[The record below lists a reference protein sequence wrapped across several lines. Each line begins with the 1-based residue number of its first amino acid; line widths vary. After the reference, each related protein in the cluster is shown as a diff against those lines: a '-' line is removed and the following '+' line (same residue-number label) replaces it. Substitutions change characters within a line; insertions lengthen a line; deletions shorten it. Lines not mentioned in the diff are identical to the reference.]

1 MVNDGMTTDFKYSAG
16 SELYR
21 LIKEIEESAR
31 TRGFTVSPGLDDAFR
46 TASSASGSHN
56 SAESEDVIPRATVSA
71 FRQKCE
77 VDPGWIDT
85 VEAALPH
92 LEKAIEQA
100 RSLIKKDGEVV
111 RIDRAK
117 KFSRESVSHLSRHS
131 NMIKRVD
138 EGGKVLPEEIYVTEN
153 DEDFGIYEN
162 RFLYL
167 TLTGL
172 RAFIALRF
180 SQIKKAASGSGIR
193 ISIHVKGGSGG
204 NSADYLTE
212 ISESSISGTGAVDG
226 ELDAIIARL
235 DGIAAAVDG
244 FLSNPLMVRVA
255 DAPKL
260 IPPVVRTNVIKNNVD
275 FQKVFELYSFIS
287 SDRWQGVKVTK
298 EESGNIV
305 LTGAETGTM
314 RELAILQLFTGYQS
328 AFKSWED
335 VKARFQAEDSERL
348 LAELNSRRAAVTRLR
363 SALSGQA
370 ADKEEYLRLLEEQN
384 ASMSGELETAVNERF
399 RLLGEQR
406 DAEKNN
412 ERLKTENA
420 ALKEDLRRV
429 ENDAI
434 AKINRETARI
444 GKEYGDRLN
453 SERAEHAAEI
463 ERINAEYQEKISL
476 LSARLKAA
484 GIASGEEGAA
494 PEVDNREDFIRLEAE
509 KKAFDGYFSDQ
520 WKKNRK
526 RIRKEI
532 YSQRRKAKAE
542 GNAAEA
548 EGARTPEAS
557 GSGEKAGDGI

>member
-56 SAESEDVIPRATVSA
+56 SAGSEDVIPRATVSA